1 MPKRLLIVDDIR
13 IRATAKT
20 GIEPKI
26 PINRHRNSDN
36 SGIDVTC
43 VIISNFSFYKIFQVL
58 ILLKTSKKMFILTDH
73 SKKQMCIQLIIYIL
87 MMLSMDQL

>member
-36 SGIDVTC
+36 SRIDVTC
-43 VIISNFSFYKIFQVL
+43 VLLYQILVFIKSFKY
-58 ILLKTSKKMFILTDH
+58 
-73 SKKQMCIQLIIYIL
+73 
-87 MMLSMDQL
+87 